1 MPVSLS
7 QIRDLLL
14 PGLWGI
20 SGKYA
25 MIERQWPKIFRQTNS
40 EMALERRAAMR
51 YLGLAQLKQEGAPTS
66 FDNSAGQ
73 RFVYNAEHFEIGL
86 GYAITRKAIDDN
98 LYKAEFGPSND
109 GLMESFKETEE
120 IYAANV
126 LNTAT
131 TFNTA
136 VQGDGVSLINA
147 TGHPIDPPFASIPNQ
162 PTPDVDLNETSLLN
176 SLITI
181 RTTWRDNAGLK
192 IHARGRKVIVPPN
205 LEPIALRL
213 FRSELRP
220 GTADNDVNAILGMND
235 SLKEGF
241 MVYDYLTSSFAWF
254 ILTNHDGLIFFNRK
268 PYEMDMS
275 VEFTTDNLLVKGYQ
289 RYVPT
294 YYDWRSIYGTFP
306 TT

>member
-1 MPVSLS
+1 MPVALS

-14 PGLWGI
+14 PGLWGV
-20 SGKYA
+20 SGKYP

-40 EMALERRAAMR
+40 EMAVERRAAMR
-51 YLGLAQLKQEGAPTS
+51 FLGLAQLKQEGAPTS

-73 RFVYNAEHFEIGL
+73 RYTYNAEHFEIGL

-98 LYKAEFGPSND
+98 LYKSEFGPSND

-126 LNTAT
+126 LNSGT
-131 TFNTA
+131 TYNA
-136 VQGDGVSLINA
+136 QIGGDGVALFSTA
-147 TGHPIDPPFASIPNQ
+147 HPIDPPYGTIGNRPS
-162 PTPDVDLNETSLLN
+162 PDVDLNETSLLN
-176 SLITI
+176 ALITI

-220 GTADNDVNAILGMND
+220 GTAQNDVNAIQGMND

-241 MVYDYLTSSFAWF
+241 MVFDYLTSSYAWF
-254 ILTNHDGLIFFNRK
+254 VLTNHDGLIFFNRK
-268 PYEMDMS
+268 KFEMDMS

-294 YYDWRSIYGTFP
+294 YYDWRAIWGTFP
-306 TT
+306 TS

>member
-1 MPVSLS
+1 MPVALG
-7 QIRDLLL
+7 QIKDLLL

-25 MIERQWPKIFRQTNS
+25 MIERQWPKIFRQTDSN
-40 EMALERRAAMR
+40 MALERRAAIR
-51 YLGLAQLKQEGAPTS
+51 YLGFAQLKQEGAPTS
-66 FDNSAGQ
+66 FDNAAGQ
-73 RFVYNAEHFEIGL
+73 RYVYNAEHFEIGL

-98 LYKAEFGPSND
+98 LYKSEFGPSND

-126 LNTAT
+126 LNAGT
-131 TFNTA
+131 TYNTA
-136 VQGDGVSLINA
+136 VGGDGVALFS
-147 TGHPIDPPFASIPNQ
+147 TSHPTDAGNIANRPS
-162 PTPDVDLNETSLLN
+162 PDVDLNETSLLN
-176 SLITI
+176 ALISI
-181 RTTWRDNAGLK
+181 RSTWLDNAGLK

-220 GTADNDVNAILGMND
+220 GTANNDVNAILGMND

-241 MVYDYLTSSFAWF
+241 MVFDYLTSSYAWF
-254 ILTNHDGLIFFNRK
+254 ISTNHDGLIFFNRK
-268 PYEMDMS
+268 PFEMDMS

-294 YYDWRSIYGTFP
+294 YYDWRAVYGSFP
-306 TT
+306 TS

>member
-1 MPVSLS
+1 MPVALS

-20 SGKYA
+20 SGKYG

-73 RFVYNAEHFEIGL
+73 RFIYNAEHLEIGL

-126 LNTAT
+126 LNTSG
-131 TFNTA
+131 TFQAA
-136 VQGDGVSLINA
+136 VQGDGVALLSLV
-147 TGHPIDPPFASIPNQ
+147 HPIDPPFGTIANQ
-162 PTPDVDLNETSLLN
+162 PSPDVDLNETSLLN
-176 SLITI
+176 ALITI
-181 RTTWRDNAGLK
+181 RSTWRDNAGLK
-192 IHARGRKVIVPPN
+192 IHARGRKVIAPPN
-205 LEPIALRL
+205 LEPICLRL

-220 GTADNDVNAILGMND
+220 GTAQNDVNAILGMND
-235 SLKEGF
+235 SLKEGYMIF
-241 MVYDYLTSSFAWF
+241 DYLTSAFAWF
-254 ILTNHDGLIFFNRK
+254 VLTNHDGLIWFNRK
-268 PYEMDMS
+268 PFEMDMS

-294 YYDWRSIYGTFP
+294 YFDWRCIWGTVP
-306 TT
+306 LS

>member
-1 MPVSLS
+1 MPVALS

-20 SGKYA
+20 SGKYN
-25 MIERQWPKIFRQTNS
+25 MIERQWPKIFRQTDS
-40 EMALERRAAMR
+40 SMALERRAAMR
-51 YLGLAQLKQEGAPTS
+51 YLGFAMLKQEGAPTS

-73 RFVYNAEHFEIGL
+73 RYVYNAEHLEIGL

-98 LYKAEFGPSND
+98 LYKGEFGPSND

-126 LNTAT
+126 
-131 TFNTA
+131 FNTGTTYNA
-136 VQGDGVSLINA
+136 AIGGDTVALFSSA
-147 TGHPIDPPFASIPNQ
+147 GHPIDQATIPNQ
-162 PTPDVDLNETSLLN
+162 PSPDVDLNETSLLN
-176 SLITI
+176 ALITI
-181 RTTWRDNAGLK
+181 RTTWKDNAGLK
-192 IHARGRKVIVPPN
+192 IHARGRKVIVPAN

-220 GTADNDVNAILGMND
+220 GTAQNDVNAILGMND

-241 MVYDYLTSSFAWF
+241 MVWDYLTSSYAWF
-254 ILTNHDGLIFFNRK
+254 VLTNHDGLIFFNRK
-268 PYEMDMS
+268 KFEMDMS

-289 RYVPT
+289 RYVPS
-294 YYDWRSIYGTFP
+294 YYDWRACWGTFP
-306 TT
+306 TS

>member
-1 MPVSLS
+1 MPVALA

-20 SGKYA
+20 SGKYP
-25 MIERQWPKIFRQTNS
+25 MIERQWTKIFRQTDS
-40 EMALERRAAMR
+40 VMAVERRAAMR
-51 YLGLAQLKQEGAPTS
+51 FLGLAQLKQEGGPTS

-73 RFVYNAEHFEIGL
+73 RFTYNAEHFEIGL

-98 LYKAEFGPSND
+98 LYKSEFGPSND

-126 LNTAT
+126 FNSGT
-131 TFNTA
+131 TYNA
-136 VQGDGVSLINA
+136 QIGGDGVALFSTA
-147 TGHPIDPPFASIPNQ
+147 HPIDPPYGTIANKPS
-162 PTPDVDLNETSLLN
+162 TEVDLNETTLLN
-176 SLITI
+176 ALISI
-181 RTTWRDNAGLK
+181 RSTWRDNAGLK

-220 GTADNDVNAILGMND
+220 GTAQNDVNAVQGMNE

-241 MVYDYLTSSFAWF
+241 MVWDYLTSSYAWF

-268 PYEMDMS
+268 KFEADMS

-289 RYVPT
+289 RYVPS
-294 YYDWRSIYGTFP
+294 YYDWRAVWGTFP
-306 TT
+306 TN

>member
-1 MPVSLS
+1 MPVALS

-20 SGKYA
+20 SGKYP
-25 MIERQWPKIFRQTNS
+25 MIERQWPKIFRQTDSN
-40 EMALERRAAMR
+40 MALERRAAMR
-51 YLGLAQLKQEGAPTS
+51 FLGLAQLKQEGAPTS
-66 FDNSAGQ
+66 FDNNAGQ
-73 RFVYNAEHFEIGL
+73 RYVYNAEHFEIGL

-98 LYKAEFGPSND
+98 LYKSEFGPSND

-126 LNTAT
+126 LNSGT
-131 TFNTA
+131 TYNAA
-136 VQGDGVSLINA
+136 VGGDGVALFSTA
-147 TGHPIDPPFASIPNQ
+147 HPIDPPYGTIANR

-205 LEPIALRL
+205 LEPIAIRL

-220 GTADNDVNAILGMND
+220 GTAQNDVNAINGMNE

-254 ILTNHDGLIFFNRK
+254 VATNHDGLVFFNRK
-268 PYEMDMS
+268 KFEMDMS

-294 YYDWRSIYGTFP
+294 YYDWRALWGTFP
-306 TT
+306 TA

>member
-1 MPVSLS
+1 MPVALS

-14 PGLWGI
+14 PGLWGV
-20 SGKYA
+20 SGKYP
-25 MIERQWPKIFRQTNS
+25 MIERQWTKIYRQTDS
-40 EMALERRAAMR
+40 VMAVERRAAMR
-51 YLGLAQLKQEGAPTS
+51 YLGLAQLKQEGGPTS

-73 RFVYNAEHFEIGL
+73 RYTYNAEHFEIGL
-86 GYAITRKAIDDN
+86 GYSITRKAIDDN
-98 LYKAEFGPSND
+98 LYKSEFGPSND

-126 LNTAT
+126 FNSGT
-131 TFNTA
+131 TYNA
-136 VQGDGVSLINA
+136 QIGGDGVALFSTA
-147 TGHPIDPPFASIPNQ
+147 HPIDPPYGTIGNKPS
-162 PTPDVDLNETSLLN
+162 TEVDLNETSLLN
-176 SLITI
+176 ALITI
-181 RTTWRDNAGLK
+181 RSNWRDNAGLK

-220 GTADNDVNAILGMND
+220 GTAQNDVNAVLGMNE

-241 MVYDYLTSSFAWF
+241 MVWDYLTSSYAWF
-254 ILTNHDGLIFFNRK
+254 VLTNHDGLIFFHRK
-268 PYEMDMS
+268 KFEMDMS

-294 YYDWRSIYGTFP
+294 YYDWRSVWGTFP
-306 TT
+306 TS

>member
-1 MPVSLS
+1 MPVALG

-25 MIERQWPKIFRQTNS
+25 MIERQWPKIFRQTDSN
-40 EMALERRAAMR
+40 MALERRAAMR
-51 YLGLAQLKQEGAPTS
+51 YLGFAQLKTEGAPTA
-66 FDNSAGQ
+66 FDNNAGQ
-73 RFVYNAEHFEIGL
+73 RYVYNAEHFEIGL

-98 LYKAEFGPSND
+98 LYKSEFGPSND

-120 IYAANV
+120 IYAANIF
-126 LNTAT
+126 NTGT
-131 TFNTA
+131 TFNAA
-136 VQGDGVSLINA
+136 VQGDGVALFSTSHPTDAGLIANR
-147 TGHPIDPPFASIPNQ
+147 PS
-162 PTPDVDLNETSLLN
+162 PDVDLNETSLLN

-181 RTTWRDNAGLK
+181 RSTWLDNAGLK

-220 GTADNDVNAILGMND
+220 GTANNDVNAILGMND

-241 MVYDYLTSSFAWF
+241 MVFDYLTSSFAWF
-254 ILTNHDGLIFFNRK
+254 VLTNHDGLIFFNRK
-268 PYEMDMS
+268 PFEMDMS

-294 YYDWRSIYGTFP
+294 YYDWRAVYGTFP
-306 TT
+306 TA

>member
-1 MPVSLS
+1 MPVALS

-25 MIERQWPKIFRQTNS
+25 MIERQWPKIFRQTDSN
-40 EMALERRAAMR
+40 MALERRAAMR
-51 YLGLAQLKQEGAPTS
+51 YLGFAQLKQEGSPTS
-66 FDNSAGQ
+66 FDNAAGQ
-73 RFVYNAEHFEIGL
+73 RYVYNAEHLEIGL

-98 LYKAEFGPSND
+98 LYKSEFGPSND

-126 LNTAT
+126 
-131 TFNTA
+131 FNTGSTYNA
-136 VQGDGVSLINA
+136 AIGGDTVALFSTA
-147 TGHPIDPPFASIPNQ
+147 HPIDQATIANR

-176 SLITI
+176 ALITI
-181 RTTWRDNAGLK
+181 RSTWLDNAGLK
-192 IHARGRKVIVPPN
+192 IHARGRKVLVPPN

-220 GTADNDVNAILGMND
+220 GTAQNDVNAILGMND

-241 MVYDYLTSSFAWF
+241 MVWDYLTSSYAWF
-254 ILTNHDGLIFFNRK
+254 IQTNHDGLIFFNRK
-268 PYEMDMS
+268 PFEMDMS

-289 RYVPT
+289 RYVPSC
-294 YYDWRSIYGTFP
+294 YDWRSVWGSLP
-306 TT
+306 TS